1 MLQGLCLG
9 SVFSPDARAVEHL
22 PLQVTRM
29 LLLGP
34 ETDDKQ
40 MEGTH
45 GGDRSLP
52 HSTHDTEFSVRRNR
66 CESLFTGS
74 REDDF

>member
-34 ETDDKQ
+34 EMDDKQ
-40 MEGTH
+40 MEGIH
-45 GGDRSLP
+45 GGGCSLP
-52 HSTHDTEFSVRRNR
+52 HPFHLHSKIQPGGFK
-66 CESLFTGS
+66 
-74 REDDF
+74 